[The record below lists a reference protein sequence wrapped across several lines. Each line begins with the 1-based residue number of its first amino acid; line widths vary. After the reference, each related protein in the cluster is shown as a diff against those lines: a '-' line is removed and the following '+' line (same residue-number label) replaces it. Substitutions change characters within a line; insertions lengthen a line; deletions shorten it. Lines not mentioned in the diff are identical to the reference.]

1 MLVAVVVARGA
12 GKVGVEGGGW
22 VIFFEGVFL
31 GLIWWTVFTLVSY
44 IMAAI
49 IQPQE
54 ARPRQA
60 QIARVVAFAQA
71 PGMLSVL
78 GVTRFG
84 PAIINAVL
92 VWQLVATV
100 IAIQHALGDR
110 TSQGVLK
117 SIGITAAGLLVW
129 VMIQVVFR
137 L

>member
-1 MLVAVVVARGA
+1 MLVAVVVSRGV
-12 GKVGVEGGGW
+12 GNVGVEGGGW
-22 VIFFEGVFL
+22 FIFFEGVFL

-44 IMAAI
+44 IVAAI

-100 IAIQHALGDR
+100 IAIQHALADR
-110 TSQGVLK
+110 SARGIVRA
-117 SIGITAAGLLVW
+117 IGITASGLVVW
-129 VMIQVVFR
+129 MLIQVVFR